1 MLFTMRCVGYVPRKS
16 YKNCALFI
24 IMEEIPL
31 ERALISYHKINH
43 ADTDSALAIAAER
56 ERINLMMKPSE
67 ELRQI
72 VTEDRE
78 FYAGLSPLGKLGYF
92 FGFVG
97 NIYTRQLAEDILESR
112 KI

>member
-1 MLFTMRCVGYVPRKS
+1 
-16 YKNCALFI
+16 
-24 IMEEIPL
+24 
-31 ERALISYHKINH
+31 
-43 ADTDSALAIAAER
+43 
-56 ERINLMMKPSE
+56 MMKQSE